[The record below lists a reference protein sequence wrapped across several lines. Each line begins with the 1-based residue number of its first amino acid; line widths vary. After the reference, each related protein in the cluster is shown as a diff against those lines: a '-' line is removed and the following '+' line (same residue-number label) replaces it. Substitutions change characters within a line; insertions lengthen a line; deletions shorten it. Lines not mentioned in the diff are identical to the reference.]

1 MSCFTWC
8 NSLPRP
14 GYPHFDHLSSAQKSR
29 LLEIFLGGI
38 GESLHDVVPNG
49 AGKKHRLLR
58 DCGPVDWQ
66 SMGWREK
73 LGLERCHI
81 IYDNWLID
89 ESNMIFIYIYICY
102 NWLMSQLNPCFCC
115 PPRHGIFAIEILAV
129 WKVDVD
135 TEGLGCYTPFWSC
148 STSLGVYVR
157 CSFHCISGLN
167 TKSRT
172 AMLICTCCK
181 LNRLIG
187 QGKQQKPP
195 TRYTLGNFWS
205 IPSPWIT
212 SH

>member
-1 MSCFTWC
+1 MLYYIKLYCIVLYIILYCIVLYIILYYIILHYIILYYIIAYYIILYYVLYIILLYYIISYYIIYYIYNYICIYIHSVCMSCFTWC

-89 ESNMIFIYIYICY
+89 ESNMIFIYIY
-102 NWLMSQLNPCFCC
+102 
-115 PPRHGIFAIEILAV
+115 
-129 WKVDVD
+129 
-135 TEGLGCYTPFWSC
+135 
-148 STSLGVYVR
+148 
-157 CSFHCISGLN
+157 
-167 TKSRT
+167 
-172 AMLICTCCK
+172 ML
-181 LNRLIG
+181 
-187 QGKQQKPP
+187 
-195 TRYTLGNFWS
+195 
-205 IPSPWIT
+205 
-212 SH
+212 